1 MNQSLQK
8 NSPAVAPPV
17 APAPATQTVK
27 TTDTFWHAV
36 VFFNGTFADYQIAMS
51 YPFFH
56 MGEVRAAIEKEVKS
70 PVIIMNWAKLGIEEW
85 LAAKQFTPRAEP
97 NPETKVAA
105 VPSPAKKAKAK
116 KK

>member
-1 MNQSLQK
+1 MNQSAQK
-8 NSPAVAPPV
+8 SDAKTKNGAAAVAP
-17 APAPATQTVK
+17 QTLK

-36 VFFNGTFADYQIAMS
+36 VFFNGSFADYQIAMS

-70 PVIIMNWAKLGIEEW
+70 PVIIMNWMRLGIEEY
-85 LAAKQFTPRAEP
+85 LAAKQFQKPAAAP
-97 NPETKVAA
+97 ALAPEE
-105 VPSPAKKAKAK
+105 SKKAKAK